1 MKRLFLAL
9 MIIVFVSTSTFALEF
24 TLTGSE
30 VTATYTEPTTNA
42 DGSSLKDLAKTI
54 IFYDIVDDGL
64 PEVKA
69 VEVPAIALTGG
80 GIVIQTV
87 MVPIVGNQE
96 AEVDFWATAVDTSGN
111 SSDKS
116 VVIRRRIDRL
126 SPAAPK

>member
-9 MIIVFVSTSTFALEF
+9 IIITLASTPVFALEF

-54 IFYDIVDDGL
+54 IFYDIVGDGF

-69 VEVPAIALTGG
+69 VEVSATALTGG
-80 GIVIQTV
+80 GIIIQTV
-87 MVPIVGNQE
+87 LVPIIANQE
-96 AEVDFWATAVDTSGN
+96 ADVDFWATAVDLSGN

-116 VVIRRRIDRL
+116 TVVRKRIDRL
-126 SPAAPK
+126 APGTPQ

>member
-1 MKRLFLAL
+1 MKRLLLAL
-9 MIIVFVSTSTFALEF
+9 IIITLASTPVFALEF

-69 VEVPAIALTGG
+69 VEVPATALTGG
-80 GIVIQTV
+80 GVIVQTIL
-87 MVPIVGNQE
+87 VPIIANQE
-96 AEVDFWATAVDTSGN
+96 AEVDLWGTAFD
-111 SSDKS
+111 
-116 VVIRRRIDRL
+116 L
-126 SPAAPK
+126 S